1 MSQQSESNR
10 INQKPKKPEKTN
22 KTHFQWSPKKI
33 LMAIIFSV
41 IILISIYVMILTI
54 MDKTFLFTLIKNYF
68 ILPLLDLGFWAV
80 FIFLLLMILQSLI
93 APIPSELILLSGA
106 MIFGF
111 WGGVIL
117 GVIGSMLSAAITYY
131 VSNKGGRAILEATGE
146 KLNLA
151 DRMISIMDEWIE
163 SWGIWAI
170 IVGRAVPVIMFDPVS
185 YAAGISNIKS
195 KQYYI
200 ATFIGSIPRAI
211 FFSYLGYL
219 MLGGRDPHV
228 IGTMSQDE
236 FESVSGQFNTIFFVI
251 FGVLVFMLVFANI
264 LSYIRE
270 KRNEKE
276 MNEKD
281 NL

>member
-10 INQKPKKPEKTN
+10 INQKPEKPEKPEKTN

-80 FIFLLLMILQSLI
+80 FIFLLLMMLQSLI

-117 GVIGSMLSAAITYY
+117 GVIGSMLSA
-131 VSNKGGRAILEATGE
+131 
-146 KLNLA
+146 
-151 DRMISIMDEWIE
+151 
-163 SWGIWAI
+163 
-170 IVGRAVPVIMFDPVS
+170 
-185 YAAGISNIKS
+185 
-195 KQYYI
+195 
-200 ATFIGSIPRAI
+200 
-211 FFSYLGYL
+211 
-219 MLGGRDPHV
+219 
-228 IGTMSQDE
+228 
-236 FESVSGQFNTIFFVI
+236 
-251 FGVLVFMLVFANI
+251 
-264 LSYIRE
+264 
-270 KRNEKE
+270 
-276 MNEKD
+276 
-281 NL
+281 